1 MKKINI
7 TILLTLTIVGVLLF
21 RNYGVKALGET
32 ISPEN
37 QKTFEEKELFK
48 AAKNVG
54 EINEGQL
61 ITTSFGQ
68 YEFKDGSW
76 KKIKEIW
83 NVYLGK
89 NVDLKSQA

>member
-1 MKKINI
+1 MNKINI
-7 TILLTLTIVGVLLF
+7 TILLTLAVVGVLLF
-21 RNYGVKALGET
+21 RNYGVKAVGET
-32 ISPEN
+32 ISPDN

-68 YEFKDGSW
+68 YEYKDGSW
-76 KKIKEIW
+76 KKINEIW
-83 NVYLGK
+83 NVAGVG
-89 NVDLKSQA
+89 NLKK

>member
-7 TILLTLTIVGVLLF
+7 TILLTLAIAGVLLY
-21 RNYGVKALGET
+21 RNYGVVALGAN
-32 ISPEN
+32 ISPDN

-89 NVDLKSQA
+89 NVDLKAQS